1 MNIGRNKNGRSG
13 KEVAMIA
20 IIIRLDSDAVMVF
33 DAAGEQVSRYQGQYG
48 DVKEAILR
56 DAPRDA
62 VFADWSG
69 YAPQTLP
76 VPRQEW

>member
-1 MNIGRNKNGRSG
+1 
-13 KEVAMIA
+13 MIA
-20 IIIRLDSDAVMVF
+20 IIIRLDSDTVIVF
-33 DAAGEQVSRYQGQYG
+33 DTAGEQLLRYQGQYG

-62 VFADWSG
+62 VFTDWSG
-69 YAPQTLP
+69 YAPQTLS